1 MDNQMN
7 YSIRNIIVTGLVLL
21 ALNTGFPPRQ
31 IKASH
36 ENAGRKFLMSDVY
49 RKYNQ
54 GGFQV
59 CELQTEYLWTSNFM
73 IAVICSLG
81 CLLATSQPRVPTSED
96 PED

>member
-1 MDNQMN
+1 M
-7 YSIRNIIVTGLVLL
+7 RNIIVIGLVLV
-21 ALNTGFPPRQ
+21 ALNTGFPPRR
-31 IKASH
+31 IESSH

-49 RKYNQ
+49 RKYSQ

-59 CELQTEYLWTSNFM
+59 CEIQTEYLWTSNFM